1 MSNLTICSLWTSIA
15 CLQHK
20 CTHALSPTLCAPLPS
35 LLCLPLSQPNA
46 SVFTTTHPS
55 ELGQHVK
62 QRYYRSFSLSF
73 SHSHTHT
80 HTHTCTYSL
89 SLSLSHTHTHTHSHT
104 HTHAVANSHAHTH
117 AHSYTYSLSLFFVCI
132 LPPPLCVV

>member
-1 MSNLTICSLWTSIA
+1 MSNLTVFSLWTSIA

-62 QRYYRSFSLSF
+62 QRYYLSFSLF
-73 SHSHTHT
+73 LAFTHT
-80 HTHTCTYSL
+80 HTHTNSHTHFYSSL
-89 SLSLSHTHTHTHSHT
+89 SLLLE
-104 HTHAVANSHAHTH
+104 AYDKPAKCG
-117 AHSYTYSLSLFFVCI
+117 FVLNLISDVCSTMFCI
-132 LPPPLCVV
+132 MFADSR